1 METPTSSNHADDVI
15 VEGLLRRIHGLFLSL
30 MHPPAGSR
38 PSNYVEN
45 QVSRL
50 EAYAPSNFMKG
61 LLKPVSKGAD
71 SARGLSVSVVSF
83 SSRGF
88 VVASQISQQ
97 PQLALWLCVIREVLS
112 SWFLASTTVTKILQ
126 YTVKSQ
132 CVYNAPENTTIRAGW
147 Y

>member
-1 METPTSSNHADDVI
+1 M
-15 VEGLLRRIHGLFLSL
+15 EGLLRGIYGLCLSL
-30 MHPPAGSR
+30 MYPPTGLR
-38 PSNYVEN
+38 PSNYVEI

-50 EAYAPSNFMKG
+50 AARVPCNSMKG

-71 SARGLSVSVVSF
+71 SARGLSVRVVSF

-97 PQLALWLCVIREVLS
+97 PQLALRLYVIREVLS
-112 SWFLASTTVTKILQ
+112 CHSSLPPLLRQKYCSKR
-126 YTVKSQ
+126 SQ
-132 CVYNAPENTTIRAGW
+132 CVYTAPENTTITAGW